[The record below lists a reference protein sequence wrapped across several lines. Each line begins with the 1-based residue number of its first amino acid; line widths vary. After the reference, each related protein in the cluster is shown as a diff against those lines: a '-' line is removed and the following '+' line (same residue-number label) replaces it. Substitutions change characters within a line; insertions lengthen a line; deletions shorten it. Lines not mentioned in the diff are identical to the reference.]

1 MRKDDEEIFKKE
13 ETEDAEEDAE
23 EDNEQ
28 DKIYSY
34 FQPGKEIPS
43 SVREIFKGVRSRE
56 LTPRVRT
63 FQEKLQMLKNKKQ
76 RRLILQD
83 LYKIDFLKIETTEL
97 REKLDEIIED

>member
-1 MRKDDEEIFKKE
+1 MRKDDEEIFKKDE
-13 ETEDAEEDAE
+13 AEEADEEAE

-43 SVREIFKGVRSRE
+43 AVKEIFKGVRTRE
-56 LTPRVRT
+56 MTPKVRA

-83 LYKIDFLKIETTEL
+83 IYKIDFLKIETADL
-97 REKLDEIIED
+97 REKLDEIIDS